1 MIHPVGIQT
10 EISQCLQ
17 ALEIDLSERDLDGIS
32 VLDTASSVGD
42 LVVTRALCIR
52 GLADP
57 SESAPDGW
65 SPLMKVQ
72 PMRI

>member
-1 MIHPVGIQT
+1 MFIVLLPR
-10 EISQCLQ
+10 SQGLK
-17 ALEIDLSERDLDGIS
+17 IDVSERDLDGIS

-42 LVVTRALCIR
+42 LIVTRVLCIR

-57 SESAPDGW
+57 GESAPDGW

-72 PMRI
+72 RRA